1 MKISDYTRKPSWSRN
16 VYTKG
21 SERHPTAIT
30 DAFIPQTSMKL
41 NTSKKLILDQTAFM
55 QELSPMAHE
64 VFSTN
69 VRSLRPKYRY
79 IESTGEYVFK
89 GYEDVELSL
98 IHI

>member
-1 MKISDYTRKPSWSRN
+1 MVKECIY
-16 VYTKG
+16 KG

-69 VRSLRPKYRY
+69 VRSLRPKVSVYR
-79 IESTGEYVFK
+79 INRRICIQG
-89 GYEDVELSL
+89 L
-98 IHI
+98 